1 MGKQEQMDLWMET
14 FIYFG
19 FIQCKVKYQV
29 FPVFGLLIM
38 KIRTQ
43 ASQIVKIII
52 RTFPNIL

>member
-1 MGKQEQMDLWMET
+1 MDLWMET